1 MHLYYLGGID
11 MLYRIGTE
19 KEITDAVIQKL
30 PYEVVRELL
39 RSTIILDYAYGPE
52 RDYLLSGGY
61 SLIAESAEDVEEIR
75 KIVNFHI
82 HPCEWVELVCGYIC
96 ALYLL
101 NDDYGIVVYIP
112 KTAAPDVLKHEIR
125 DE

>member
-1 MHLYYLGGID
+1 

-39 RSTIILDYAYGPE
+39 RSTIIIDYAYGPE

>member
-1 MHLYYLGGID
+1 

-39 RSTIILDYAYGPE
+39 R

-75 KIVNFHI
+75 KIVNFRI
-82 HPCEWVELVCGYIC
+82 HPCEWAELVCGYIC

-112 KTAAPDVLKHEIR
+112 KTAAPDVLKQEIR